1 MGVRQQQ
8 PEALATPKEGGKFRY
23 LIYDLDFG
31 LGLYGSVTNNMLS
44 VARNPSP
51 QNYNSDIFDALTQN
65 TVFRR
70 YFINRYADLINTI
83 FLPSNVQQ
91 VAYMYR
97 DTISTDMAYQFAWG
111 SNNSDWLSNI
121 QSMLTFASQRPSN
134 VRGQIQ
140 SEFGLSGQVTLT
152 LQVQPAGAGRIEIST
167 ITPTSLSLVRRLLQ
181 WQSGDDHRHSQP
193 RLFVRSLAF

>member
-1 MGVRQQQ
+1 
-8 PEALATPKEGGKFRY
+8 
-23 LIYDLDFG
+23 
-31 LGLYGSVTNNMLS
+31 MLS

-121 QSMLTFASQRPSN
+121 QSMQ
-134 VRGQIQ
+134 
-140 SEFGLSGQVTLT
+140 TLPVSD
-152 LQVQPAGAGRIEIST
+152 LRMCADKFRVSSDSP
-167 ITPTSLSLVRRLLQ
+167 
-181 WQSGDDHRHSQP
+181 
-193 RLFVRSLAF
+193 VRSR

>member
-1 MGVRQQQ
+1 
-8 PEALATPKEGGKFRY
+8 
-23 LIYDLDFG
+23 
-31 LGLYGSVTNNMLS
+31 MLS

-152 LQVQPAGAGRIEIST
+152 LQVQPVGAGRIEIST
-167 ITPTSLSLVRRLLQ
+167 ITPTSYP
-181 WQSGDDHRHSQP
+181 WSGVCFNGNPVTITAIPNPVIR
-193 RLFVRSLAF
+193 FRSLAFQHDHQLEQPEPFGHL